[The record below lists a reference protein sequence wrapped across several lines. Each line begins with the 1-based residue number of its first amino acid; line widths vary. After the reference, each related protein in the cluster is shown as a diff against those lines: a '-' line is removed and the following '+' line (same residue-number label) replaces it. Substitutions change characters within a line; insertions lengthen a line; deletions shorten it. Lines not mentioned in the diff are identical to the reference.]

1 MLEYNTLTAYTL
13 FFNKGLFSM
22 DFVPAAILGG
32 ILFDSIKYS
41 TVLTIDILKQ
51 KLVDWVVGDSVAAS
65 IIKQA
70 EQLEAEG
77 FQSEQSLIEN
87 IDNSPRWQSIMQ
99 EIKPVAVKNI
109 QNNYGVVAD
118 TIEAKLVVGTNAGG
132 IHFHEAPEVKPEK
145 KS

>member
-41 TVLTIDILKQ
+41 TLLTIDILKQ
-51 KLVDWVVGDSVAAS
+51 KLVDWVVGDSVAAR
-65 IIKQA
+65 IIEQA
-70 EQLEAEG
+70 KQLEAEG
-77 FQSEQSLIEN
+77 FQSKQSLIEN
-87 IDNSPRWQSIMQ
+87 IVNSPRWQSLMQ
-99 EIKPVAVKNI
+99 EIKPVVVKNI

-118 TIEAKLVVGTNAGG
+118 TIESKIAAGKIYGG
-132 IHFHEAPEVKPEK
+132 INFHEAPEVKPEK
-145 KS
+145 KC

>member
-1 MLEYNTLTAYTL
+1 MLEYNKLTAYTL

-41 TVLTIDILKQ
+41 TVLTRDILKR
-51 KLVDWVVGDSVAAS
+51 KLVDWVVGDSVAAR
-65 IIKQA
+65 IIEQA
-70 EQLEAEG
+70 KQLEAEG
-77 FQSEQSLIEN
+77 FQSKQSLIEN
-87 IDNSPRWQSIMQ
+87 IDNSPSWQSIMR
-99 EIKPVAVKNI
+99 EIKPVVVKNI
-109 QNNYGVVAD
+109 QNNYGLVAD
-118 TIEAKLVVGTNAGG
+118 TIEAKLVVGTNDGG

>member
-41 TVLTIDILKQ
+41 TVLTRDILKR
-51 KLVDWVVGDSVAAS
+51 KLFDWVVGDSVAAR
-65 IIKQA
+65 IIEQA
-70 EQLEAEG
+70 KQLEAEG
-77 FQSEQSLIEN
+77 FQSKQSLIEN
-87 IDNSPRWQSIMQ
+87 IDNSPSWQSIMR
-99 EIKPVAVKNI
+99 EIKPVVVKNI
-109 QNNYGVVAD
+109 QNNYGLVAD
-118 TIEAKLVVGTNAGG
+118 TIEAKLVVGTNDGG

>member
-41 TVLTIDILKQ
+41 TVLTRDILKR
-51 KLVDWVVGDSVAAS
+51 KLVDWAVGDSVATR
-65 IIKQA
+65 IIEQA
-70 EQLEAEG
+70 KQLEAEG
-77 FQSEQSLIEN
+77 FQSKQSLIEN
-87 IDNSPRWQSIMQ
+87 IDNSPRWQSIMR
-99 EIKPVAVKNI
+99 EIKPVVVKNI
-109 QNNYGVVAD
+109 QDNYGVVAD
-118 TIEAKLVVGTNAGG
+118 TMDSKIAAGIING
-132 IHFHEAPEVKPEK
+132 GVKYYEAPEVKPEK